1 MSNLNLI
8 LTIPYGLV
16 VATQLGV
23 EGFAKHRSPG
33 SAKYFRGKTIQIDLA
48 LEGDRPAFRF
58 LDEGGWRDATGD
70 AIAALAAVRQ
80 GKRTKTA
87 LSNDGF
93 NVAPLS
99 AYKHLFLVKTGAHM
113 LEMDPPVQL
122 LEFVNHACH
131 EELTADQ
138 VAGSIGRPA
147 PASRSVRL
155 YMIIE
160 PVQFLVMSNLTP
172 EEYAWYVTHR
182 PGKIFRQVMFTE
194 LAAED
199 DEIVAAS
206 RYVEARAELTAKPT
220 KKTKVIALG
229 EFLEDIPFHA
239 WIGYR
244 REAQGGLYVADR
256 NGINLWSFPKVIPR
270 TWDTHNG

>member
-1 MSNLNLI
+1 MSDLKLI
-8 LTIPYGLV
+8 LTVPYGII
-16 VATQLGV
+16 VATSLGM

-33 SAKYFRGKTIQIDLA
+33 SAKYFRGKTIQVDLA

-70 AIAALAAVRQ
+70 AVAALAAVLL

-93 NVAPLS
+93 NVTPLD
-99 AYKHLFLVKTGAHM
+99 AFKRLVLVKTGGHL
-113 LEMDPPVQL
+113 LEMGPSVRL
-122 LEFVNHACH
+122 LEFVKHACH
-131 EELTADQ
+131 DELTADQ

-160 PVQFLVMSNLTP
+160 PIQFLVMSNLMP

-194 LAAED
+194 LKEED
-199 DEIVAAS
+199 DAVVAAS
-206 RYVEARAELTAKPT
+206 RYDEARDELKAKPT

-229 EFLEDIPFHA
+229 EFLDDIPFHA

-256 NGINLWSFPKVIPR
+256 NGISLWPFPAAIPR
-270 TWDTHNG
+270 SWDVHDE

>member
-1 MSNLNLI
+1 MSDLNLI
-8 LTIPYGLV
+8 LTVPYGLI
-16 VATQLGV
+16 VATRLGL

-70 AIAALAAVRQ
+70 AIAALAAVRL

-93 NVAPLS
+93 NVTPLA
-99 AYKHLFLVKTGAHM
+99 AYKHLVLVKTGGHM
-113 LEMDPPVQL
+113 LEMDPPSLL
-122 LEFVNHACH
+122 LEFVKHACH
-131 EELTADQ
+131 EELSADQ
-138 VAGSIGRPA
+138 VAGSIGRPS
-147 PASRSVRL
+147 PAVRSVRL
-155 YMIIE
+155 YMILE
-160 PVQFLVMSNLTP
+160 PIQFLVMSNLTP

-194 LAAED
+194 LAGED

-206 RYVEARAELTAKPT
+206 RYDEAREELSVRPT

-229 EFLEDIPFHA
+229 EFLEDVPFHS
-239 WIGYR
+239 WIGYK
-244 REAQGGLYVADR
+244 REAQGGLYVGDR
-256 NGINLWSFPKVIPR
+256 NGISLWPFPKAIPR
-270 TWDTHNG
+270 SWDIHNG

>member
-1 MSNLNLI
+1 MSDLNLI
-8 LTIPYGLV
+8 LTVPYGII
-16 VATQLGV
+16 VATSLGM

-58 LDEGGWRDATGD
+58 LEEGGWRDAQGD
-70 AIAALAAVRQ
+70 TIAALATVRT

-93 NVAPLS
+93 NVTPLA
-99 AYKHLFLVKTGAHM
+99 AYKHLVLAKTGGHL
-113 LEMDPPVQL
+113 LEMEPPDTL

-131 EELTADQ
+131 EGLTTDQ
-138 VAGSIGRPA
+138 VAQSIGRPA
-147 PASRSVRL
+147 PAGRSARL
-155 YMIIE
+155 FMIVE
-160 PVQFLVMSNLTP
+160 PIQFLVMTNLTP

-194 LAAED
+194 LVEED
-199 DEIVAAS
+199 NEVVAAS
-206 RYVEARAELTAKPT
+206 RYDEAREELAAKPT

-229 EFLEDIPFHA
+229 EFLDDIPFHA
-239 WIGYR
+239 WVGYR
-244 REAQGGLYVADR
+244 REAQGGLYVGDR
-256 NGINLWSFPKVIPR
+256 NGISLWPFPAAIPR
-270 TWDTHNG
+270 SWDIHYE

>member
-1 MSNLNLI
+1 MSDLNLI
-8 LTIPYGLV
+8 LTVPYGII
-16 VATQLGV
+16 VATSLGM

-33 SAKYFRGKTIQIDLA
+33 SPKYFSGKTIQVDLA
-48 LEGDRPAFRF
+48 LEGDKPAFRF

-70 AIAALAAVRQ
+70 AVAALAAVRM

-93 NVAPLS
+93 NVTPLS
-99 AYKHLFLVKTGAHM
+99 AFKNLVLAKTGGHLLAM
-113 LEMDPPVQL
+113 EPPVKL
-122 LEFVNHACH
+122 LEFVKHACH
-131 EELTADQ
+131 EELTTDQ
-138 VAGSIGRPA
+138 VAATIGRPA
-147 PASRSVRL
+147 PAKRSVHL

-160 PVQFLVMSNLTP
+160 PIQFLVMSNLTP

-194 LAAED
+194 MVEED
-199 DEIVAAS
+199 NEVVAAS
-206 RYVEARAELTAKPT
+206 RYEEACEELQAKPT

-229 EFLEDIPFHA
+229 EFLDDIPFHA
-239 WIGYR
+239 WVGYK

-256 NGINLWSFPKVIPR
+256 NGISLWSFPKAIPR
-270 TWDTHNG
+270 SWDVHDG